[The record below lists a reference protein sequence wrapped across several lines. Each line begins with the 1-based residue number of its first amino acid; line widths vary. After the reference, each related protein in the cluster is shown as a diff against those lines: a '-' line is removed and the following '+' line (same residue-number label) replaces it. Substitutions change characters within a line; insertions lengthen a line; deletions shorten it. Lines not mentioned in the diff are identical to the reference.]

1 MQIILIIFK
10 FQLKRQKKSNRGN
23 RRSINTK
30 LMFFLYDSSIR
41 KNLKRRKLE
50 LARGYI
56 ARSMAQLQADTVARR
71 PWIPIQ
77 TSRGWILHLRR
88 RSFARSQA
96 KSHESATVIGSA
108 PPVVAN
114 PADITSYYR
123 AMYDERKGV
132 ATKGGCAKRGRR
144 DRSSR
149 KGASRVPKER
159 RALGDCV
166 RQLFTT
172 IS

>member
-1 MQIILIIFK
+1 
-10 FQLKRQKKSNRGN
+10 
-23 RRSINTK
+23 
-30 LMFFLYDSSIR
+30 
-41 KNLKRRKLE
+41 
-50 LARGYI
+50 
-56 ARSMAQLQADTVARR
+56 MAQLQADTARR

-77 TSRGWILHLRR
+77 TSQGWILYLRR

-132 ATKGGCAKRGRR
+132 RVRWGGCARVVGGVVRVERVSLVCQKR
-144 DRSSR
+144 S
-149 KGASRVPKER
+149 VH
-159 RALGDCV
+159 
-166 RQLFTT
+166 
-172 IS
+172 